1 MTAAEKLPVEY
12 IEPTNGDGEPVVT
25 LLGADISEAYLD
37 DAEPSP
43 MMAALG
49 RFWRRIVNTAKLGL
63 VLALVG
69 GYPAMVAMSH
79 KVDSSAVVLSSASPW
94 YSNDTGTAM
103 TLLGRE
109 LTVAGWANDRSWW
122 HPQAQLTALPAWQ
135 DGITGA
141 LSDYALLASEHAS
154 VEPGAPDSD
163 LLAAAR
169 LLAPSPEADAIPR
182 LNAAAEALQ
191 SYEGRLSRGLA
202 AQPNGLGVLLDE
214 LALYNGWVTDSQAR
228 LRSSADR
235 AEGWPA
241 SREDIQALYTT
252 RAYAQVA
259 SQMIMSSLIQ
269 EPQLVY
275 TPEAMEARDRAIFA
289 WRRAAEFNPLLV
301 SSQAG
306 TSSFLSDHPAA
317 MMYYLSEINVAT
329 ANFIAAL
336 EAQDVNEDAV
346 AVADSSTAP

>member
-1 MTAAEKLPVEY
+1 MKAAEKLPVEY
-12 IEPTNGDGEPVVT
+12 IEANNDDGDPIVT
-25 LLGADISEAYLD
+25 LIGADISEAYLD

-43 MMAALG
+43 TMAALG
-49 RFWRRIVNTAKLGL
+49 RFWTRIIKTAKFGL

-69 GYPAMVAMSH
+69 GYPAMIAMSH
-79 KVDSSAVVLSSASPW
+79 KVDSSAVVLSSATPW

-141 LSDYALLASEHAS
+141 LSEYTVLAAEHAAQA
-154 VEPGAPDSD
+154 PGSPDTD

-169 LLAPSPEADAIPR
+169 LLAPAQEAEAIPR

-202 AQPNGLGVLLDE
+202 AQPKGLGVFLDE
-214 LALYNGWVTDSQAR
+214 LNLYQRWSIEAQAN

-241 SREDIQALYTT
+241 SRQDIQALYQS
-252 RAYAQVA
+252 RARAQVA
-259 SQMIMSSLIQ
+259 SQLLMSSLIQ
-269 EPQLVY
+269 EPELVRSRS
-275 TPEAMEARDRAIFA
+275 AREARDRAIFA
-289 WRRAAEFNPLLV
+289 WRRAATFDPLIV

-306 TSSFLSDHPAA
+306 TGAFLSDHPAA
-317 MMYYLSEINVAT
+317 MMYYLSEIDTAT
-329 ANFIAAL
+329 ADFVDAL
-336 EAQDVNEDAV
+336 EKQDAEVIS
-346 AVADSSTAP
+346 VADASAAD

>member
-1 MTAAEKLPVEY
+1 MKAAEKLPVEY
-12 IEPTNGDGEPVVT
+12 IEASNDSGDPVVT
-25 LLGADISEAYLD
+25 LIGSDMSEAYLD

-43 MMAALG
+43 MMAAIG
-49 RFWRRIVNTAKLGL
+49 RFWSRIIKTAKFGL

-69 GYPAMVAMSH
+69 GYPAMTVMSH

-94 YSNDTGTAM
+94 YSNDTGTVM

-141 LSDYALLASEHAS
+141 LSDYTVLAAEHAAR
-154 VEPGAPDSD
+154 EPGAADTD

-169 LLAPSPEADAIPR
+169 LLAPAQEAEAIPR

-202 AQPNGLGVLLDE
+202 AQAKGLTVFQDE
-214 LALYNGWVTDSQAR
+214 LKLYQNWSTESQAR

-241 SREDIQALYTT
+241 SSQDIEALYKA

-259 SQMIMSSLIQ
+259 SQLMMSSLIE
-269 EPQLVY
+269 EPDLVR
-275 TPEAMEARDRAIFA
+275 TRDAREARDRAIFA
-289 WRRAAEFNPLLV
+289 WRRAATFSPMMV

-306 TSSFLSDHPAA
+306 TGAFLSDHPAA
-317 MMYYLSEINVAT
+317 MMYYLAEIDTAT
-329 ANFIAAL
+329 ADFVDAL
-336 EAQDVNEDAV
+336 EKQDAEMLS
-346 AVADSSTAP
+346 VADASAAD

>member
-12 IEPTNGDGEPVVT
+12 IDTNEDGEPVVT
-25 LLGADISEAYLD
+25 LIGANMSEAYLD

-49 RFWRRIVNTAKLGL
+49 KFWSRIIRTAKFGL

-69 GYPAMVAMSH
+69 GYPAMIAMSH
-79 KVDSSAVVLSSASPW
+79 KVDSTAVVLSTATPW

-109 LTVAGWANDRSWW
+109 LSVAGWAGDRSWW

-141 LSDYALLASEHAS
+141 LSEYTVLAADHAS
-154 VEPGAPDSD
+154 LQPGAPDSD

-169 LLAPSPEADAIPR
+169 LLAPAQEAEAIPR

-202 AQPNGLGVLLDE
+202 AQAKGLPVFLDE
-214 LALYNGWVTDSQAR
+214 LSLYQSWSTRAQAR

-241 SREDIQALYTT
+241 SREDIQALYAA
-252 RAYAQVA
+252 RAHAQVA
-259 SQMIMSSLIQ
+259 SQMLMSTLIQ
-269 EPQLVY
+269 EPDLVR
-275 TPEAMEARDRAIFA
+275 TRDAREARDRAIFA
-289 WRRAAEFNPLLV
+289 WRRAATFSPLMV

-306 TSSFLSDHPAA
+306 TGTFLSDHPAA
-317 MMYYLSEINVAT
+317 MMYYLSEIDTAT
-329 ANFIAAL
+329 ADFVDAL
-336 EAQDVNEDAV
+336 EKQDVEV
-346 AVADSSTAP
+346 ISVADASAAD

>member
-12 IEPTNGDGEPVVT
+12 IEAHNDDGKPVVT

-43 MMAALG
+43 MMEAIG
-49 RFWRRIVNTAKLGL
+49 RFWRRVIGTAKLGL

-69 GYPAMVAMSH
+69 GYPAMTVLGH
-79 KVDSSAVVLSSASPW
+79 KVDSSAIVLSSAAPW

-109 LTVAGWANDRSWW
+109 LTVAGWAADRSWW
-122 HPQAQLTALPAWQ
+122 HPQARLTALPAWQ
-135 DGITGA
+135 EGVTGA
-141 LSDYALLASEHAS
+141 LSEYALLASEQAS
-154 VEPGAPDSD
+154 REAGAPDSD

-169 LLAPSPEADAIPR
+169 LLVPSQEAEAVPR

-202 AQPNGLGVLLDE
+202 AQPKGMDVMVKE
-214 LALYNGWVTDSQAR
+214 LNLYKGWATESQAR
-228 LRSSADR
+228 LRTHVDR
-235 AEGWPA
+235 AEAWPA
-241 SREDIQALYTT
+241 SRADIEAVYKT

-259 SQMIMSSLIQ
+259 SQLIMSSLIQ
-269 EPQLVY
+269 EPELVR
-275 TPEAMEARDRAIFA
+275 TRAVAEARDRALFA
-289 WRRAAEFNPLLV
+289 WRRAATFNPMFV

-306 TSSFLSDHPAA
+306 TGSLLADHPAA
-317 MMYYLSEINVAT
+317 MMYYLTEIETSTSDFIVALQ
-329 ANFIAAL
+329 AQAA
-336 EAQDVNEDAV
+336 ETMAV
-346 AVADSSTAP
+346 AEATTAE

>member
-1 MTAAEKLPVEY
+1 MTVAEQLPVEY
-12 IEPTNGDGEPVVT
+12 IEADNSGEPVVT
-25 LLGADISEAYLD
+25 LIGANISEAYLD

-43 MMAALG
+43 MMAAIG
-49 RFWRRIVNTAKLGL
+49 RVWSRIIKTAKFGL

-69 GYPAMVAMSH
+69 GYPAMIAMSH
-79 KVDSSAVVLSSASPW
+79 KVDSSAVVLSTATPW

-109 LTVAGWANDRSWW
+109 LGIAGWANDRSWW

-141 LSDYALLASEHAS
+141 LSEYTVLAADHAAQQ
-154 VEPGAPDSD
+154 PGAPDSD
-163 LLAAAR
+163 LMAAAR
-169 LLAPSPEADAIPR
+169 LLAPAQEAEATPR

-202 AQPNGLGVLLDE
+202 AQPNGLAVFLDE
-214 LALYNGWVTDSQAR
+214 LSLYQAWSTKAQAR

-241 SREDIQALYTT
+241 SREDIQALYAA
-252 RAYAQVA
+252 RAHAQVA
-259 SQMIMSSLIQ
+259 SQMMMSSLIQ
-269 EPQLVY
+269 EPDLVRSR
-275 TPEAMEARDRAIFA
+275 AAREARDRAIFA
-289 WRRAAEFNPLLV
+289 WRRAATFDPLII

-306 TSSFLSDHPAA
+306 TGAFLSDHPAA
-317 MMYYLSEINVAT
+317 MMYYLAEIDTAT
-329 ANFIAAL
+329 ADFVEAL
-336 EAQDVNEDAV
+336 QQQDAEMISVAEATSAE
-346 AVADSSTAP
+346 